1 MQEKGFENF
10 FFCFIS
16 FETVLIHSLRCSG
29 TPSVLGL
36 ALNLGTTEIIGMCL
50 SYCTDPSWRK
60 QGNGFFFFFCPVP
73 KGSTHPAM
81 FFTRGEGKLLMVA
94 SPLIWDTS
102 NQVLPVFGMKEELV
116 FDF

>member
-1 MQEKGFENF
+1 MKDEVKLNLLTLIRKKKALRIF
-10 FFCFIS
+10 FHFIS
-16 FETVLIHSLRCSG
+16 FETVLIHSLHCSG

-50 SYCTDPSWRK
+50 SYCTDPSWRR
-60 QGNGFFFFFCPVP
+60 QGNGLFFFF
-73 KGSTHPAM
+73 TM
-81 FFTRGEGKLLMVA
+81 GEGQLLILS

-102 NQVLPVFGMKEELV
+102 NQVLSVFGMKELV